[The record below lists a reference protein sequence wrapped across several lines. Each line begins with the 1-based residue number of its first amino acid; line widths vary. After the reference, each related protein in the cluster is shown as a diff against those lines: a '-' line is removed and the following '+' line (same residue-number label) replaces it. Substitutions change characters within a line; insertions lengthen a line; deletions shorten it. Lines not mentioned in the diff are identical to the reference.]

1 MTTIPSRGLVPLAA
15 VIILVAFNLRPS
27 LTSLAPVLNE
37 VMADTGLSASGAS
50 IMTTLPVLCLG
61 LFASVAPGLGRR
73 IGVERAVLA
82 VLAAIAAGALLRGAG
97 SVIALLAGSLLAG
110 AGIGIGNVLIPAMLK
125 RDFSSR
131 APLMTGIYTT
141 ALGIGATIAS
151 GATVPIYHATGDS
164 WRAALTVWAIPALLA
179 MVVAAAVWA
188 PNLRQRHRLVVRVAS
203 TTSLWRS
210 PLAWQVTLFMGLQ
223 STLAYSLFGW
233 LAPILRSRGDSAVTA
248 GLVVSV
254 SVLSQMAASLPAPL
268 LAARLRQQ
276 SWPCVICMTGSAG
289 GFLGLIVAPM
299 SLQWLFAVI
308 TGLGMGGSFAL
319 AVLLMVLRT
328 PNAAAA
334 SRLSSMAQS
343 VGYSLA
349 AAGPLLVGVLHDY
362 TGDWSGAV
370 ALLLVAGT
378 LASVAGYLAG
388 RNRLVPG

>member
-1 MTTIPSRGLVPLAA
+1 MTNIPSRGPVPLAVA
-15 VIILVAFNLRPS
+15 IILIAFNLRPS

-50 IMTTLPVLCLG
+50 VMTTLPVLCLG

-82 VLAAIAAGALLRGAG
+82 VMAAIAAGVALRGTG
-97 SVIALLAGSLLAG
+97 SVAALLAGSLLAG
-110 AGIGIGNVLIPAMLK
+110 AGIGIGNVLIPALLK
-125 RDFSSR
+125 RDFASR

-151 GATVPIYHATGDS
+151 GATVPIYHAAGDS
-164 WRAALTVWAIPALLA
+164 WRVALMIWAVPALIA
-179 MVVAAAVWA
+179 MAVAAIVWT
-188 PNLRQRHRLVVRVAS
+188 PTLRHPHRLIVRAAS
-203 TTSLWRS
+203 ATSLWRS

-233 LAPILRSRGDSAVTA
+233 LAPILRGRGDSAVTA
-248 GLVVSV
+248 GYVVSV
-254 SVLSQMAASLPAPL
+254 SVLSQMVASLPAPL
-268 LAARLRQQ
+268 VAARLRQQ
-276 SWPCVICMTGSAG
+276 SWPCVVCLTGSAG
-289 GFLGLIVAPM
+289 GFLGLILAPM
-299 SLQWLFAVI
+299 SWQWVFAVI

-319 AVLLMVLRT
+319 AVLIMVLRA

-343 VGYSLA
+343 VGYSMA
-349 AAGPLLVGVLHDY
+349 AAGPLLVGVLHDL

-370 ALLLVAGT
+370 VLVAVVGT
-378 LASVAGYLAG
+378 TAIGAGYLAG
-388 RNRLVPG
+388 RDRLVPG